1 MKTSIP
7 GTVRTLQVLG
17 FVAILVAAGCLYG
30 TFLVNSDI
38 YMAFL
43 LGAFLVSLI
52 SIILLFGFSKV
63 IQLLGEIRDK
73 QKDG

>member
-7 GTVRTLQVLG
+7 TTVKTLQTLG
-17 FVAILVAAGCLYG
+17 FLAVLVAAGCLFG
-30 TFLVNSDI
+30 TFITHSDI

-43 LGAFLVSLI
+43 LGAFMVSLI

-63 IQLLGEIRDK
+63 IQVLGEIRDK
-73 QKDG
+73 TTDE

>member
-7 GTVRTLQVLG
+7 GTVKTLQILG
-17 FVAILVAAGCLYG
+17 FLGVIVSAGCLIG
-30 TFLVNSDI
+30 TFLTDSEI

-73 QKDG
+73 TDNS

>member
-1 MKTSIP
+1 MKKSVP
-7 GTVRTLQVLG
+7 GTVRTLQTLG
-17 FVAILVAAGCLYG
+17 FLAIIVAAGCLFG
-30 TFLVNSDI
+30 TFLIDSDI

-63 IQLLGEIRDK
+63 IKLLEEIRDK
-73 QKDG
+73 ANNS

>member
-7 GTVRTLQVLG
+7 TTVKTLQTLG
-17 FVAILVAAGCLYG
+17 FLAVLVAAGCLFG
-30 TFLVNSDI
+30 TFLTQSDI

-63 IQLLGEIRDK
+63 IQVLGEIRDK
-73 QKDG
+73 APDE

>member
-7 GTVRTLQVLG
+7 TTVKTLQALG
-17 FVAILVAAGCLYG
+17 FLAVIVAAGCLFG
-30 TFLVNSDI
+30 TFLINSDI

-63 IQLLGEIRDK
+63 IQVLGEIRDK
-73 QKDG
+73 AAEK

>member
-7 GTVRTLQVLG
+7 TTVKTLQTLG
-17 FVAILVAAGCLYG
+17 FLAVIVAAGCLFG
-30 TFLVNSDI
+30 TFLTQSDI

-63 IQLLGEIRDK
+63 IQVLGEIRDK
-73 QKDG
+73 APDE

>member
-7 GTVRTLQVLG
+7 TTVKTLQALG
-17 FVAILVAAGCLYG
+17 FLAVIVAAGCLI
-30 TFLVNSDI
+30 NSDI

-63 IQLLGEIRDK
+63 IQVLGEIRDK
-73 QKDG
+73 AAEK